1 MVFVLKVK
9 KTVSAGKTHITSLT
23 TKTNESVRGRIRCKD
38 LTRDGYLNRLFI
50 IKSSKGYIII
60 VAIQYVIDSS
70 DLSLFSF
77 ISFPKIT

>member
-23 TKTNESVRGRIRCKD
+23 TKTNESVRSRIRCKD

-60 VAIQYVIDSS
+60 VAIQYIIDSS
-70 DLSLFSF
+70 DLSLFSS

>member
-1 MVFVLKVK
+1 MIFVLKVK

-60 VAIQYVIDSS
+60 VAIQYIIDSS

-77 ISFPKIT
+77 ISFPR